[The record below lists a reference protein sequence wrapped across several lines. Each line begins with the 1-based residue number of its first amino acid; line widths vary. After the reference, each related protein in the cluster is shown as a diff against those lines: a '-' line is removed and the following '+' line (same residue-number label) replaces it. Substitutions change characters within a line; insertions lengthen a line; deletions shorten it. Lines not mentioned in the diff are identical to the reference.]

1 MKILDLFIASFIPV
15 LKVLLLTALGLFLAL
30 DRVDVLGEEARKHL
44 NNVAFYVFNPAL
56 VASSLA
62 ESITIKSFGILWFM
76 PFNILFTFIIGSA
89 LGWILIKIT
98 RAPRDLWGLVIGCCA
113 AGNLGNMLLIIIPAV
128 CKERGSPFGNA
139 DVCYNQGIAYSSLS
153 MAIGAI
159 YLWSYVY
166 NIVRIFSSKNSDEEA
181 KVDDTDNIR
190 PVGERDDGN
199 LSPKEDHCI
208 GPLLPVIGCSPK
220 EDRLDQFERDCPI
233 SEGKT
238 KLRFLIRIDLFFQKI
253 ASKVNLRKLLAPPT
267 IAAIIGFMVGVIPQL
282 RKVLI
287 GDSAPLRV
295 VEDCTSLLGKAAIPT
310 VSLIVGANLLRGL
323 KGGSRVQSSIII
335 GIIVIRYIALPI
347 FGVGIVKASI
357 HFGLVNSDPLY
368 QFVLLLQFALPP
380 AINIGTMTQLYGS
393 GESECSL
400 IMLWT
405 YALASV
411 SLTLWSTFFLCLVI
425 EDRNNIWI
433 DHELLEENSVER
445 NPAKMKAMFNTTRET
460 LAMKILDLFIASFIP
475 VLKVLLLT
483 ALGLF
488 LALDKVDIL
497 GEEARKHLNNIAFFV
512 FTPALVGSSLAKYIT
527 IKSIGMLWF
536 MPVNILI
543 TFIIG
548 SALGWILIKIT
559 RAPRDL
565 WGLVIGCCAAGNLG
579 NMLFIIIPTVCKER
593 GSPFGN
599 ANICY
604 NQGMAYS
611 SLSMAIGA
619 IFLWS
624 YVFNIVRLYSS
635 KSFEATKLDNS
646 TERQSINPVNERAE
660 NLSNSHTGPL
670 LPLNESSVK
679 AYHLDQFELDCPIS
693 EGRPKVPFLKK
704 IKQCFQSFAT
714 KINLRKLFAPSTI
727 GAIVGFMIGVNPRLQ
742 KMLVGDNAPLRVV
755 EDFTALLGEAAIP
768 TVTLIVGA
776 NLLGGLQGSR
786 IHLSIII
793 GIIVIRYIALPILG
807 VCIVKAAIHFGLVN
821 SDPLY
826 QFILLLQFAL
836 PPAIQI
842 GTMTQL
848 YGAGES
854 ECSVIMLWTY
864 ALASVSLTLWSTF
877 FLWFVG

>member
-1 MKILDLFIASFIPV
+1 MNKEDDKEQVPSVYQNIEILHFSSSLV
-15 LKVLLLTALGLFLAL
+15 LATWIISPTIIKLLLLTALGLFLAL

-62 ESITIKSFGILWFM
+62 ESITIKSFGMLWFM

-89 LGWILIKIT
+89 LGWIPIKIT
-98 RAPRDLWGLVIGCCA
+98 RAPRDLWGVVIGCCAA
-113 AGNLGNMLLIIIPAV
+113 AGNLGNMFLIIIPAV

-139 DVCYNQGIAYSSLS
+139 DACYNQGIAYSSLS

-166 NIVRIFSSKNSDEEA
+166 NLVRIYSSKNSEVA
-181 KVDDTDNIR
+181 KLDDTDSIR
-190 PVGERDDGN
+190 PVGERDGN
-199 LSPKEDHCI
+199 LSNYSI

-220 EDRLDQFERDCPI
+220 EDRPDQFERDCPI

-238 KLRFLIRIDLFFQKI
+238 K
-253 ASKVNLRKLLAPPT
+253 
-267 IAAIIGFMVGVIPQL
+267 IIGFMVGVIPQL

-295 VEDCTSLLGKAAIPT
+295 VEDSTSLLGYGVYCKADDIWRCY
-310 VSLIVGANLLRGL
+310 VLSGL
-323 KGGSRVQSSIII
+323 KGTRVESSIII

-347 FGVGIVKASI
+347 FGVGIVKAAI

-380 AINIGTMTQLYGS
+380 AISIGTMAQLCGA
-393 GESECSL
+393 GESECSV

-405 YALASV
+405 YALASL
-411 SLTLWSTFFLCLVI
+411 SLTLWSTFFL
-425 EDRNNIWI
+425 WI
-433 DHELLEENSVER
+433 
-445 NPAKMKAMFNTTRET
+445 
-460 LAMKILDLFIASFIP
+460 MKILDLFFASFIP

-497 GEEARKHLNNIAFFV
+497 GEEARKHLNNVAFFV

-559 RAPRDL
+559 KAPCDL
-565 WGLVIGCCAAGNLG
+565 WGLVLGCCAAGNLG

-593 GSPFGN
+593 SSPFGN
-599 ANICY
+599 ANVCY

-624 YVFNIVRLYSS
+624 YVYNIVRLFSS
-635 KSFEATKLDNS
+635 KSFDATKLDNS
-646 TERQSINPVNERAE
+646 TETQSINPVSDAE
-660 NLSNSHTGPL
+660 NLSNSHMGPL
-670 LPLNESSVK
+670 LPLNECSVK

-727 GAIVGFMIGVNPRLQ
+727 GAIVGFMIGVTPRLQ
-742 KMLVGDNAPLRVV
+742 KVLVGDTAPLRVV

-776 NLLGGLQGSR
+776 NLLGGLQGSQIR
-786 IHLSIII
+786 LSIII